1 MPEFKYTSS
10 KLRFLK
16 KIMTTALYV
25 CLLGVVFCGSGVCQT
40 SGYGHTV
47 DDWAPYE
54 SGPHLDRLQKIA
66 GTYRFSGKITYHR
79 FELSDVGIGPVDLF
93 RIPARQSA
101 HCSGHDCYFFVLIAS
116 DYSDAPLVTPCQ
128 FKQAVLTHLFNPD
141 SSRTFLFEFT
151 CADALLQAAVTP
163 TSFMAIPVQKTP

>member
-1 MPEFKYTSS
+1 MPEFKFA
-10 KLRFLK
+10 LQMFRFLK
-16 KIMTTALYV
+16 GVIATALCV
-25 CLLGVVFCGSGVCQT
+25 CLLGVVFSGSGICQT
-40 SGYGHTV
+40 PGYGRTV

-54 SGPHLDRLQKIA
+54 SGQYLDRLQKIA
-66 GTYRFSGKITYHR
+66 GTYQFSGKITYHR

-101 HCSGHDCYFFVLIAS
+101 HCSGDDCYFFVLIAS
-116 DYSDAPLVTPCQ
+116 DYSGAPLVTPCQ

-151 CADALLQAAVTP
+151 CADALLQVGVTP
-163 TSFMAIPVQKTP
+163 TSFMAVPVQKTP

>member
-1 MPEFKYTSS
+1 MPELKFTSP

-16 KIMTTALYV
+16 RIMATALCV
-25 CLLGVVFCGSGVCQT
+25 CLIGAVLSGTGICQT
-40 SGYGHTV
+40 SGYGQTV

-93 RIPARQSA
+93 RIPARQSGD
-101 HCSGHDCYFFVLIAS
+101 CIDHDCYFFVLIAS
-116 DYSDAPLVTPCQ
+116 DYSDAPLVTPC
-128 FKQAVLTHLFNPD
+128 
-141 SSRTFLFEFT
+141 
-151 CADALLQAAVTP
+151 
-163 TSFMAIPVQKTP
+163 